1 MEKQIDR
8 VRVKAPKHQIGKK
21 RDGELAV
28 QWDAMSQI
36 LRRAS
41 SPWPARDGKMS
52 RSRWKEESGAR
63 TFHGEKRESCLVR
76 GQSSRFSLAVTGAED
91 TGIARPSP
99 AGPATTVGGV
109 GWGSPLSAA
118 AAAPPASPPRAGSCR
133 CLKISLGSL
142 DRACPPVWVPG
153 PRALS
158 VSGFPRQRACARGPW
173 QTAGRRLRRWMN
185 DPTVQD

>member
-91 TGIARPSP
+91 AGIARPGP
-99 AGPATTVGGV
+99 AGPAPTVGGV
-109 GWGSPLSAA
+109 GSGSPLSAA

-133 CLKISLGSL
+133 CLKNILGSL
-142 DRACPPVWVPG
+142 DRACPGVGSG
-153 PRALS
+153 PEGLFGFRLS
-158 VSGFPRQRACARGPW
+158 ASERVLVGRDKQLGGACAVG
-173 QTAGRRLRRWMN
+173 WMIHCP
-185 DPTVQD
+185 D